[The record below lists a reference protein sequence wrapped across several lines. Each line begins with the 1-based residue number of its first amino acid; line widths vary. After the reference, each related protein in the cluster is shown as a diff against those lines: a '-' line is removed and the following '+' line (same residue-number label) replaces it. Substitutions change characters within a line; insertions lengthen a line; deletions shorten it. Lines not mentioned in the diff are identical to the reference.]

1 MCPVYFIVLKQRL
14 TIKFV
19 ITDAP
24 DVSITVSSDDVI
36 EGSSLT
42 LTCTAAGYPTNYNY
56 ISFVQTLN
64 DEHIPNNHSPSL
76 GQRLSSAIDIQS
88 VKLQDTGLYTCSV
101 NNGVQN
107 IQGSMNQQATQLIR
121 TKGMF
126 VLLLFNMFLSS
137 IKWNLNTRRGTVSLP
152 YNLTY

>member
-1 MCPVYFIVLKQRL
+1 MCPVYIIVLKQRL

-24 DVSITVSSDDVI
+24 DVSITVSSEDVI

-42 LTCTAAGYPTNYNY
+42 ITCTAAGYPTNYNY
-56 ISFVQTLN
+56 TSFVQTLN

-107 IQGSMNQQATQLIR
+107 IQGSMNQQATKLIR

>member
-1 MCPVYFIVLKQRL
+1 MCPVNFIVLKQRL
-14 TIKFV
+14 AIKFV

-24 DVSITVSSDDVI
+24 DVSITVSSEDVI

-76 GQRLSSAIDIQS
+76 GQRPSSTFDIQS

-107 IQGSMNQQATQLIR
+107 IQGSMNQQATKLIR